1 MHLNL
6 TSCKIFLMLKD
17 ASSFIDAKGGNAA
30 VAQATGYQ
38 PGAIGLWRHRNRL
51 PRSAWPEILKAFPDV
66 KLDDLLTIE
75 RHGAKPSR
83 KRA

>member
-1 MHLNL
+1 M
-6 TSCKIFLMLKD
+6 IKD
-17 ASSFIDAKGGNAA
+17 ASSFIDAKGGNAV

-66 KLDDLLTIE
+66 KLDDLLAIE
-75 RHGAKPSR
+75 AQASKCIRQR
-83 KRA
+83 N